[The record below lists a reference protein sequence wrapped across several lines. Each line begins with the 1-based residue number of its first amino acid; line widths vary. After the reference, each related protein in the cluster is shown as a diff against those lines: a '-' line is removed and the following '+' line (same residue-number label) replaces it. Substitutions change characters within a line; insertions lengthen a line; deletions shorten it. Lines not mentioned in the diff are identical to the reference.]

1 MIKIRLTFSNDEK
14 GLIKFAEA
22 LDNIKRTFNVLSVSK
37 VYKGRGESKFSNVYI
52 DVENKSNILGGY

>member
-14 GLIKFAEA
+14 GLTEFAEA
-22 LDNIKRTFNVLSVSK
+22 LDNIKRTLNVLSVSK

-52 DVENKSNILGGY
+52 DVENK